1 MAVQNASRQVSS
13 VYALRGCG
21 SASHCRARFRF
32 ASPEQIGEFIAVL
45 LSNKQGG
52 MGFMTGS
59 DVVVD
64 GGK

>member
-1 MAVQNASRQVSS
+1 M
-13 VYALRGCG
+13 C
-21 SASHCRARFRF
+21 RF
-32 ASPEQIGEFIAVL
+32 ATTQQIGDFVAVM

-64 GGK
+64 GGYTGY